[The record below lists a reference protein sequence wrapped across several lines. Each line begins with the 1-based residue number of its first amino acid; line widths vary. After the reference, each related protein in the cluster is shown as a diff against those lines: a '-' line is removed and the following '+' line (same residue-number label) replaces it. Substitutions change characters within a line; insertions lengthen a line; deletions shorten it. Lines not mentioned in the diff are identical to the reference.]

1 MDVGIWR
8 PGVSLGVTMAGINF
22 LRDLDALSPAL
33 TRPSDAA
40 SGGSAW
46 NYPASEIGP
55 VFGTYLDLEGPE
67 SWDSLAKFSH
77 QVSST
82 NWPLL
87 VIVFLCYIVTVFY
100 SLSIATYTKVKAPHD
115 QVNIKSNQQIMKYT

>member
-67 SWDSLAKFSH
+67 SWDSLAKFFT
-77 QVSST
+77 SSFFNQLT
-82 NWPLL
+82 IASYCFSLL
-87 VIVFLCYIVTVFY
+87 HCYSVLQSFDCNV
-100 SLSIATYTKVKAPHD
+100 H
-115 QVNIKSNQQIMKYT
+115 